1 MGAFTQRAFSK
12 RYPPIHLSIQQALF
26 FTSELVLK
34 TN

>member
-12 RYPPIHLSIQQALF
+12 PIHLSIQQALF